1 MALSAATPVAIA
13 QPQSDWERDRQA
25 RAWRERPVM
34 LPEYPRPERLVPF
47 FVSSASSFK
56 FFVDAA
62 SVETGEDGVVR
73 YALVVRSAAGAESI
87 TYEGIRCETGD
98 YRIYASGAGGAWTPA
113 TGGWRRIEPR
123 SVQRW
128 HNALYKEY
136 FCPLGEPIRSS
147 AEGVNALRSGDHPSR
162 RLTGP

>member
-1 MALSAATPVAIA
+1 MQA
-13 QPQSDWERDRQA
+13 QSDWERGQQKRD
-25 RAWRERPVM
+25 WRERPVL
-34 LPEYPRPERLVPF
+34 LPEYPSQERLVPF
-47 FVSSASSFK
+47 FVSSASSFQ

-62 SVETGEDGVVR
+62 SVETGKDGVVR

-98 YRIYASGAGGAWTPA
+98 YRIYASGVGGAWTPA

-128 HNALYKEY
+128 HNALYQEY